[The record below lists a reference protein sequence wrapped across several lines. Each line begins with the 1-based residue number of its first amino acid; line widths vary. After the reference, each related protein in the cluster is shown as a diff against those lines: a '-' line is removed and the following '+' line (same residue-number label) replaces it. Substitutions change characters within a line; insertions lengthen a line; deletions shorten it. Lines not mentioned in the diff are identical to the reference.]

1 MSVTLEQKLAIH
13 ELLARASYAYDARD
27 LGMLQACFAADASLT
42 MRIAGG
48 DMAGP
53 FDGRDAIMGLMSGS
67 MEQQTDVRRHVV
79 SNMFFDET
87 APETTVISFLTLV
100 ATENGETKVLSTGVY
115 RDAVVEEEPG
125 TWRLARRHIELDN
138 AY

>member
-13 ELLARASYAYDARD
+13 ELLSRASYAYDARD
-27 LGMLQACFAADASLT
+27 LDMLASCFSPDASLT

-48 DMAGP
+48 DLAGP
-53 FDGRDAIMGLMSGS
+53 FEGREAIMELMSGA

-79 SNMFFDET
+79 SNIFFDKSDEET
-87 APETTVISFLTLV
+87 IVNSFLTLI
-100 ATENGETKVLSTGVY
+100 ATENSETRLLSAGMY
-115 RDAVVEEEPG
+115 RDTVVEDEAG
-125 TWRLARRHIELDN
+125 DWHLARRHIELDN